1 MSAERGSLFKKM
13 VEENSLRISLKELS
27 TASGVSGRQLRYWEE
42 KGFIKSE
49 QSQAGKAHKYTLQ
62 TMFKVISIK
71 DLLDQ
76 GYTLA
81 KATEIIGQHQ
91 HVRHAIRQFVR
102 DNLLKIQED
111 NDGVQ
116 MNIGQLTDHP
126 EYDVEVQI
134 TTSQEN
140 VNLRLVPHRQRKSE
154 KNGHKNWLCDNLELR
169 TF

>member
-62 TMFKVISIK
+62 TMFEVISIK
-71 DLLDQ
+71 NLLDQ

-81 KATEIIGQHQ
+81 KAVEINRQHK

-102 DNLLKIQED
+102 ANLLKIQED
-111 NDGVQ
+111 NGGVR
-116 MNIGQLTDHP
+116 MNIGQLIDHP

-134 TTSQEN
+134 ATSQEN
-140 VNLRLVPHRQRKSE
+140 VNLRLVPHRERKSG
-154 KNGHKNWLCDNLELR
+154 KNAHSN
-169 TF
+169 

>member
-62 TMFKVISIK
+62 TMFQVISIK

-81 KATEIIGQHQ
+81 KAVEINRQHK

-111 NDGVQ
+111 NDGVR

-140 VNLRLVPHRQRKSE
+140 VNLRLVPHRERKSG
-154 KNGHKNWLCDNLELR
+154 KNAHSN
-169 TF
+169 